1 MEQSSSYS
9 DRTTRGEP
17 RLVSLI
23 VPLFNES
30 AVIEQ
35 LLTRIGSLVESE
47 PVYRWEILFAD
58 DGSTDDSVAK
68 IVEHHSKAGAPIRLL
83 RLSRNFGHQA
93 ALTAGL
99 MAAQGDAI
107 VLLDA
112 DLQDPPE
119 LIGSFLRKFEEGYDV
134 VYGIRQ
140 TREGDASNNFAYKM
154 FYRLFRRV
162 AEIPIPLDA
171 GDFGL
176 MSKKVASLVT
186 AMPESDI
193 FLRGL
198 RSWVGFR
205 QIGVP
210 YERPARAA
218 GATKY
223 SFNKLLRL
231 AASAFFGFSFLP
243 LRIATSLGLITVFLA
258 LCYTVFAICAALF
271 FQSAP
276 RGWASVVGVVSL
288 IGGAQLV
295 CIGILG
301 EYIGRIYK
309 QTLGR
314 PLFIIA
320 EERELAG
327 APDSE
332 SGPATED

>member
-47 PVYRWEILFAD
+47 PGYRWEILFAD

-68 IVEHHSKAGAPIRLL
+68 IVEHHSKAGARIRLL

-99 MAAQGDAI
+99 MAARGDAI

-134 VYGIRQ
+134 VYGVRQ

-176 MSKKVASLVT
+176 MSKKVASLVI

-258 LCYTVFAICAALF
+258 LCYTVFAVCAALF

-276 RGWASVVGVVSL
+276 RGWASVVGVVSF

-314 PLFIIA
+314 PLFIVA
-320 EERELAG
+320 EERELPG
-327 APDSE
+327 DPGSK
-332 SGPATED
+332 SPS

>member
-9 DRTTRGEP
+9 DRVTRQP
-17 RLVSLI
+17 RLVSLV
-23 VPLFNES
+23 VPLFNEA

-47 PVYRWEILFAD
+47 PGYRWEILFAD

-68 IVEHHSKAGAPIRLL
+68 IIKHHSKARAHIRLL

-99 MAAQGDAI
+99 IAAQGDAVI
-107 VLLDA
+107 LLDA

-119 LIGSFLRKFEEGYDV
+119 LIGSFLRRFEEGYDV
-134 VYGIRQ
+134 VYAVRK
-140 TREGDASNNFAYKM
+140 TREGDASNNLAYKM

-176 MSKKVASLVT
+176 MSKKVASLVI

-205 QIGVP
+205 QIGIP

-223 SFNKLLRL
+223 SFSKLLRL

-258 LCYTVFAICAALF
+258 LCYSVFAICAALF

-276 RGWASVVGVVSL
+276 RGWASVIGVISF

-314 PLFIIA
+314 PLFIVA
-320 EERELAG
+320 EERELAVDPG
-327 APDSE
+327 SKPHS
-332 SGPATED
+332 